1 MRISINPKKF
11 KMSEGSCDVITA
23 VNGVGSVMFLA
34 DVPKGVLVT
43 GVFVDG
49 KNIENFR
56 TEEYRNNG
64 IKCETMYPR
73 GEEFEG
79 KTVVAVFVDETC
91 SGELYNLAFSG
102 GINEIVVECVET
114 MCCCCQSRE

>member
-1 MRISINPKKF
+1 MISINPKRF
-11 KMSEGSCDVITA
+11 KMGEGTCDAITA
-23 VNGVGSVMFLA
+23 IYGVGSVVFTA

-56 TEEYRNNG
+56 FDEYCNNG
-64 IKCETMYPR
+64 IKCESMYPR
-73 GEEFEG
+73 GEELEG

-102 GINEIVVECVET
+102 GIAEIVVECVET
-114 MCCCCQSRE
+114 VCCCRG

>member
-1 MRISINPKKF
+1 MKISINPKIF
-11 KMSEGSCDVITA
+11 KTSENTCDAIPAIYGT
-23 VNGVGSVMFLA
+23 GSVVFTA

-49 KNIENFR
+49 KNIENYRFD
-56 TEEYRNNG
+56 EYRHNG

-73 GEEFEG
+73 GEDFEG
-79 KTVVAVFVDETC
+79 RTIVAVFVDETC

-102 GINEIVVECVET
+102 SVNEIVVECVET
-114 MCCCCQSRE
+114 MCCCRR